1 MFPMSTTQGNPRGKY
16 IYSNATY
23 KVTLEYLVILQTLL
37 SPFARLVLN
46 STIMDKTFSA
56 LNFTHN
62 ATRERVPDS
71 ALHII
76 TKGT

>member
-37 SPFARLVLN
+37 RPFARREPLATNGLPSLVYTSN
-46 STIMDKTFSA
+46 RQSHEIKTMQYLIFWYLIA
-56 LNFTHN
+56 
-62 ATRERVPDS
+62 P
-71 ALHII
+71 
-76 TKGT
+76 